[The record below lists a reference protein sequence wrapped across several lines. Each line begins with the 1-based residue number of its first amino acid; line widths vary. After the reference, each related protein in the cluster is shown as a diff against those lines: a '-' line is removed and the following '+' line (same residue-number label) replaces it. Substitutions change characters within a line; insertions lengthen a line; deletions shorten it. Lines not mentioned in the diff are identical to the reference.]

1 MNFRYFQILFFLF
14 CINLFSQEHDPLASQ
29 NYKVQKKWVDS
40 VYKSLTMKEK
50 IGQLFFVQSNSRKE
64 NNSAKIIK
72 LINDYKIGGVIFST
86 GNIKN
91 QIKLTN
97 LYQEISKTPLI
108 ISMDAEWGIGM
119 RLDKIADFPWNMS
132 LGAIDND
139 SIICLLYTSD
149 AADE

>member
-14 CINLFSQEHDPLASQ
+14 CTNLFSQEYDPLASQ
-29 NYKVQKKWVDS
+29 NYEVQKKWVDS
-40 VYKSLTMKEK
+40 VYKSLKLKEK

-97 LYQEISKTPLI
+97 LYQK
-108 ISMDAEWGIGM
+108 
-119 RLDKIADFPWNMS
+119 
-132 LGAIDND
+132 
-139 SIICLLYTSD
+139 LYFFLV
-149 AADE
+149 